1 MLALTSLMILNSW
14 QSLITILVAELGK
27 MVSVLNVQNTIISIK
42 MESVVKLN
50 PNVEFSIDRKV
61 FVKPVIRVMES
72 LMVNVLLL
80 I

>member
-50 PNVEFSIDRKV
+50 LNVEFSIDRKV